1 METATAVSP
10 GRRVRVVVWATLGAA
25 ALAHLVWCLVL
36 LVGSD
41 DTQHLETPLALAAA
55 GQFEQGPGSLYGP
68 FRGGNHRVLVHAP
81 VYYRLTALVAW
92 PLVKAGWEPLPACL
106 AAGRGLSFL
115 AFLGSLA
122 VVGRLAVLDGAAR
135 RAGAWAMALA
145 ASSWIVSGYA
155 ATVRPDMLGVLLQ
168 SAGVLAV
175 LQVLVADHGAR
186 PRPRGLAV
194 GAALL
199 GLAFCVKQHDVAAAL
214 VTAGLLL
221 HAVRTRPDVRAA
233 LGGSLL
239 VGLAVVAVDLGVEEL
254 VTAGQMS
261 RAVFLLPAG
270 FSRLEPGGGWFGA
283 AVMLAIAAF
292 QSFLVVVP
300 GLACRLARGPSAR
313 GGRIDALVWL
323 YLGAEV
329 AMAAVLYRGSAG
341 AWFNYMI
348 QAVLL
353 ACVLVGRSL
362 ARVTGPG
369 QATRRVWLVAVAAL
383 VVLGP
388 DLWSLKNEVSHHV
401 MQEVWLRGLLDNLRR
416 VGVQPSRE
424 IYFAGLPGLN
434 RRFGRLDLA
443 HDEWLYGLF
452 ERVGAADPRSTWLRP
467 ALLGTVRVV
476 VVPVDPP
483 IAFPTNPPILPGLRE
498 SLPALGY
505 DPVLAAGRYRVWG
518 RHRNLALAFR
528 APGGDRRGA
537 LPPGSLP

>member
-1 METATAVSP
+1 LETATAVSP

-36 LVGSD
+36 LVGLD

-68 FRGGNHRVLVHAP
+68 FQGGNHRVLVHAP
-81 VYYRLTALVAW
+81 LYYRLTGLVAW
-92 PLVKAGWEPLPACL
+92 PLVKSGWEPLPACL

-115 AFLGSLA
+115 ALLGSLA
-122 VVGRLAVLDGAAR
+122 VVGRLAVLDGEAR

-145 ASSWIVSGYA
+145 ASSWIVGGYA
-155 ATVRPDMLGVLLQ
+155 ATVRPDMLGVLFQ

-175 LQVLVADHGAR
+175 LRVLVADHGAR
-186 PRPRGLAV
+186 PRPRGLAA

-199 GLAFCVKQHDVAAAL
+199 GLAFCVKQHDVAAA
-214 VTAGLLL
+214 VVSAGLLL
-221 HAVRTRPDVRAA
+221 HAARTRPDVRAA
-233 LGGSLL
+233 LSVPLL
-239 VGLAVVAVDLGVEEL
+239 VGLAVVAVDFGVEEL

-270 FSRLEPGGGWFGA
+270 FSRLAPATWRL
-283 AVMLAIAAF
+283 AVATLVIAAF
-292 QSFLVVVP
+292 QSFVVVVS

-313 GGRIDALVWL
+313 GGRLDALVWL
-323 YLGAEV
+323 YFGVEV
-329 AMAAVLYRGSAG
+329 AWAAVLYRGSAG
-341 AWFNYMI
+341 AWYNYMI
-348 QAVLL
+348 QAVLF
-353 ACVLVGRSL
+353 ACVLVGRGL
-362 ARVTGPG
+362 ARVSGPG
-369 QATRRVWLVAVAAL
+369 EATRRAWLVGVAAL
-383 VVLGP
+383 AVLGF
-388 DLWSLKNEVSHHV
+388 DLWMLKREVSFHFAH
-401 MQEVWLRGLLDNLRR
+401 EVRLRR
-416 VGVQPSRE
+416 LLAALPSDVRSTRQ
-424 IYFAGLPGLN
+424 IYFAGLPGSN

-467 ALLGTVRVV
+467 ALLSSVRVV

-483 IAFPTNPPILPGLRE
+483 IAFPTDPPIIPGLRE

-505 DPVLAAGRYRVWG
+505 APVFSAGRYRVWG
-518 RHRNLALAFR
+518 RRRETAPGLR
-528 APGGDRRGA
+528 APGRDRRGA

>member
-1 METATAVSP
+1 LETATAVSP
-10 GRRVRVVVWATLGAA
+10 GRRVRVVWAALGTA
-25 ALAHLVWCLVL
+25 ALAHLAWCLVL
-36 LVGSD
+36 LAGSD

-81 VYYRLTALVAW
+81 LYYRLTALVAW
-92 PLVKAGWEPLPACL
+92 PLVKSGWEPLPACF

-115 AFLGSLA
+115 TLLGSLA
-122 VVGRLAVLDGAAR
+122 VVGRLAVLDGEAR

-145 ASSWIVSGYA
+145 ASSWIVAGYA
-155 ATVRPDMLGVLLQ
+155 PTVRPDMLGVLFQ

-186 PRPRGLAV
+186 PRPRGLAA

-199 GLAFCVKQHDVAAAL
+199 GLAFCVKQHDVAAAV

-221 HAVRTRPDVRAA
+221 HAARTRPDVRAA
-233 LGGSLL
+233 LSVPLL
-239 VGLAVVAVDLGVEEL
+239 VGLAVVAVDFGVEEL

-270 FSRLEPGGGWFGA
+270 FSRLAPATWRL
-283 AVMLAIAAF
+283 AVATLVIAAF
-292 QSFLVVVP
+292 QSFVVVVS

-313 GGRIDALVWL
+313 GGRLDALVWL
-323 YLGAEV
+323 YFGVEV
-329 AMAAVLYRGSAG
+329 AWAAVLYRGSAG
-341 AWFNYMI
+341 AWYNYMI
-348 QAVLL
+348 QAVLF
-353 ACVLVGRSL
+353 ACVLVGRGL
-362 ARVTGPG
+362 ARVSGPG
-369 QATRRVWLVAVAAL
+369 EATRRAWLVGVAAL

-388 DLWSLKNEVSHHV
+388 DLWILKNEVSLHFR
-401 MQEVWLRGLLDNLRR
+401 QEVWLRGLLDDLRR

-434 RRFGRLDLA
+434 RRFGRLDLV

-467 ALLGTVRVV
+467 ALLSTVRVV

-483 IAFPTNPPILPGLRE
+483 IAFPTDPPIIPGLRE

-518 RHRNLALAFR
+518 RHRAPAPGLR
-528 APGGDRRGA
+528 APGSDRRGA